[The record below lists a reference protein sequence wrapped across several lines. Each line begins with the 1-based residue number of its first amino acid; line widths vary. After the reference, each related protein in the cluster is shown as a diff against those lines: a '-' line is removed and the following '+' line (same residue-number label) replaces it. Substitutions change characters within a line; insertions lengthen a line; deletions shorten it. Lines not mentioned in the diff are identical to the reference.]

1 MMIKTS
7 SIVLLIIT
15 LAIGCASSEK
25 LLQRGQ
31 YERAIDKSIKKLK
44 KKPNNDSEL
53 YVLIEAYS
61 KANAFDLDRIAFL
74 EKEGRS
80 ENYLDIFNLYQSLDR
95 RQDKIKTLP
104 SALMNEFEIIDYD
117 DRLIASKEQ
126 AAETS
131 YQRGLEYLGIGD
143 RESARQAF
151 FEFDR
156 VLSIYSEY
164 KDTQIKI
171 EEARILGTNQVL
183 FVIENNSDVIL
194 PQRFD
199 EELKKIGL
207 GDLNGTWIQ
216 YSVYEDEA
224 VDYDYF
230 IILDIRDISVSP
242 ERIDRET
249 FEESAE
255 IQDGTKYVLDERG
268 NVKKDSLGNDIREPN
283 IITVTAE
290 ISKARQWKEAFVG
303 GSIDYVDLRTDQLVK
318 TEDISV
324 AALFEYFSASFSGD
338 ERAISSE
345 SKKLLDDEIVVFP
358 SNEIMF
364 IDSATLLKEQAKEIM
379 FRNRGLLSSTE
390 S

>member
-1 MMIKTS
+1 MFKTS
-7 SIVLLIIT
+7 SIVLLIVT
-15 LAIGCASSEK
+15 MVLGCTSSDK

-31 YERAIDKSIKKLK
+31 YDRAIEKSIKKLK
-44 KKPNNDSEL
+44 KKPGNADEL
-53 YVLIEAYS
+53 YVLTEAYS
-61 KANAFDLDRIAFL
+61 KANSFDIERITFL

-80 ENYLDIFNLYQSLDR
+80 ENYLDIFNLYQRLDS

-104 SALMNEFEIIDYD
+104 SSLMNEFVIIDYD
-117 DRLIASKEQ
+117 DKLIASKEQ
-126 AAETS
+126 AAEVS
-131 YQRGLEYLGIGD
+131 YQRGLEYLSVGD

-151 FEFDR
+151 FEFER
-156 VLSIYSEY
+156 VLSIYSKY
-164 KDTQIKI
+164 KDTEMKI
-171 EEARILGTNQVL
+171 EEARALGTNQVL
-183 FVIENNSDVIL
+183 FVIENNSETIL

-207 GDLNGTWIQ
+207 ADLNGRWIQ

-230 IILDIRDISVSP
+230 IVLDIRDIELSP

-249 FEESAE
+249 FKESAE

-283 IITVTAE
+283 FITITAE
-290 ISKARQWKEAFVG
+290 ITKARQWKEAFVG
-303 GSIDYVDLRTDQLVK
+303 GSIDYIDLRTDQLVK

-324 AALFEYFSASFSGD
+324 TALFEHFSASFTGD
-338 ERAISSE
+338 ERALSNE
-345 SKKLLDDEIVVFP
+345 SKEQIEDLIVVFP
-358 SNEIMF
+358 SNEIMLM
-364 IDSATLLKEQAKEIM
+364 DSATLLKEQAKSIM
-379 FRNRGLLSSTE
+379 YRNRGLLSSTE